1 MDAVTYPENKV
12 ADFIIKNLIPLRI
25 PSDAKPHSADFKITW
40 TPTLIVLDQEGKEHH
55 RTVGFLS
62 PEELIPSLLLGM
74 AKSGFEQQ
82 RYAEALAVI
91 QELLDT
97 YPGSDAAPE
106 ALFLKGVAGYKS
118 THNPKPLKETYEQL
132 QSRYPSSEWTQR
144 AYPYRLL

>member
-12 ADFIIKNLIPLRI
+12 ADFINKNLIPLRI

-97 YPGSDAAPE
+97 YPVSDAAPE

-118 THNPKPLKETYEQL
+118 THNPKPLKEAYEQL
-132 QSRYPSSEWTQR
+132 QSRYPSSEWTKR